1 MPVRNKKQKYSNP
14 IIKEMNAFHPQG
26 WAGATY
32 HQLFVNDH
40 FADNAVN
47 CGDLQLKHLREGLHA
62 AKQVLSC

>member
-1 MPVRNKKQKYSNP
+1 M
-14 IIKEMNAFHPQG
+14 FHPQG
-26 WAGATY
+26 CAGATY

-62 AKQVLSC
+62 VKKALAC